1 MIDCYKLGSS
11 PKEIYQQTDI
21 NQVTICCLIMKFE
34 NSGGQ
39 EIAEGREPIILQ
51 NTGEHP
57 MLYKKKKRP
66 RSQTT

>member
-1 MIDCYKLGSS
+1 
-11 PKEIYQQTDI
+11 
-21 NQVTICCLIMKFE
+21 MKFE

-57 MLYKKKKRP
+57 MLYNKKKDLEARP
-66 RSQTT
+66 LDLLPFDTFP